1 MKTSFFATAFSLV
14 LVMSVMTSCQNS
26 GGQWLAD
33 GENKGTSYTF
43 GSAADTQMLLDLS
56 TAYSEK
62 DTDKLL
68 TLYSDRFIGEDGREK
83 TDKWFQS
90 MESITM
96 TPYKVIPLSLQD
108 GSYRHVLTWSK
119 EERVYKNG
127 SYEKLDLME
136 QFRLDAD
143 GKVDGFKQWVAMDS
157 VNFGRKYG
165 GKFFG
170 KKEGENTGRPFVF
183 SNRNETKSIEE
194 LAAAYNRMDVEAMQ
208 EIFGDEFTSNDYEGK
223 KMTMKNDEMKNF
235 FAPFASVNW
244 TLYSIIPIKIA
255 NTDASSGV
263 IVYSHEKRTFKNGK
277 IWEKDLMEIFYFDL
291 EGKITAMEQ
300 FAKP

>member
-1 MKTSFFATAFSLV
+1 MKTSFFARAFSLLLAIGV
-14 LVMSVMTSCQNS
+14 TTSCQNS

-33 GENKGTSYTF
+33 GENKGQSYSF
-43 GSAADTQMLLDLS
+43 GSDADTQMLLDLAA
-56 TAYSEK
+56 AYSEK

-68 TLYSDRFIGEDGREK
+68 TMYADSFIGENGRER
-83 TDKWFQS
+83 TDNWLQS

-96 TPYKVIPLSLQD
+96 TPYKVLPLSLQD
-108 GSYRHVLTWSK
+108 GSYRHILAWSK

-136 QFRLDAD
+136 QFRLDAE
-143 GKVDGFKQWVAMDS
+143 GKVSGFKQWMAIDS
-157 VNFGRKYG
+157 VNFGRRYG

-170 KKEGENTGRPFVF
+170 KQEGEYRGRPFMF
-183 SNRNETKSIEE
+183 SNRNETKAIED
-194 LAAAYNRMDVEAMQ
+194 LAAAYNRMDVEGMR
-208 EIFGDEFTSNDYEGK
+208 EIFGAEFTSNDYEGK
-223 KMTMKNDEMKNF
+223 KMTLKNEEMENF

-244 TLYSIIPIKIA
+244 TLYSIVPIKIA
-255 NTDASSGV
+255 NTDAASGV

-277 IWEKDLMEIFYFDL
+277 TWEKDLMEIFYFDL
-291 EGKITAMEQ
+291 EGKITSMEQ